1 MKKIYRI
8 YMNQNII
15 NFDTYIYNYFI
26 KWFDIVYPKNSN
38 IIEKIIIIFFHF
50 IHILVIG
57 FNFIGAFLPPK
68 YLIIYIIFTLLLVS
82 TWYIYG
88 RCPVLYAT
96 YNIDK
101 KNYDFIP
108 LENTTRLTILGIL
121 FISAVF
127 GYIYPEYSL
136 FRIIKNVIIH
146 ISVKYDN

>member
-1 MKKIYRI
+1 
-8 YMNQNII
+8 MNQNII
-15 NFDTYIYNYFI
+15 NFDTYIYNYFT
-26 KWFDIVYPKNSN
+26 KWFDIVYPKNN
-38 IIEKIIIIFFHF
+38 NTIDKIIIIFFHF

-88 RCPVLYAT
+88 RCPILYAT

-108 LENTTRLTILGIL
+108 LENSTRLIVLGIL
-121 FISAVF
+121 FLSAII
-127 GYIYPEYSL
+127 GYINHDLSL
-136 FRIIKNVIIH
+136 FRIIKYTINY
-146 ISVKYDN
+146 ISKKYYN